1 MGARRRIQARRR
13 ARWSPPLVL
22 LRLLMRLVRHLVR
35 RLVGSV
41 VLLRRLGMLY
51 RCSAETSAKMVLSR
65 ERGGHVS

>member
-1 MGARRRIQARRR
+1 M
-13 ARWSPPLVL
+13 L